1 MMDRNA
7 RVGRLGL
14 LTLAVILA
22 TVAFGWAGPLFT
34 GFVFA
39 ALDGRGRAPGE
50 VAVSAA
56 LAWAT
61 IVLFNVLAAGA
72 GPSGL
77 IGASLGVPAFVL
89 PVVSILFSAALG
101 WSAAALTLALRWAI
115 VGWRRSTPLRDPS
128 PR

>member
-1 MMDRNA
+1 MMNRNA
-7 RVGRLGL
+7 RLGRLGL

-22 TVAFGWAGPLFT
+22 TVAFGWAGPLFA
-34 GFVFA
+34 GLVFA
-39 ALDGRGRAPGE
+39 ALDGRASAPGE
-50 VAVSAA
+50 VALSAA

-101 WSAAALTLALRWAI
+101 WSAAALTLALRRAI
-115 VGWRRSTPLRDPS
+115 AGRRRSAPLPDPGL
-128 PR
+128 R